1 MGYGKVLPKGK
12 VQAED
17 MAWGSMRPRLQHQ
30 HGKMRTNECEKRPKP
45 ILACMG
51 LFEHS
56 MASKNE
62 LPQVSRG
69 QPAGVC
75 AQKGG
80 SWVRPS
86 VPFSVSRILSVRKW
100 VLIKFK

>member
-1 MGYGKVLPKGK
+1 MLPKGK
-12 VQAED
+12 VQAGD
-17 MAWGSMRPRLQHQ
+17 MAWASMRPRVQHQ
-30 HGKMRTNECEKRPKP
+30 HGKMRTNESEKRPKP
-45 ILACMG
+45 IACMG

-62 LPQVSRG
+62 LPQVPRG

-80 SWVRPS
+80 SWVRS
-86 VPFSVSRILSVRKW
+86 VPFSVSRILPVSKW